1 MLSILLQIQLGT
13 SDSAAAK
20 AVTQAAEET
29 AKQVDKLTLWEL
41 IQQGG
46 FLMIPIA
53 LLSLITL
60 FLFVERFIVLQRAG
74 KSPDNL
80 LNNVRDQIQSGK
92 IDSALMLCKSNNT
105 PDARMLEKGISRI
118 GLTVD
123 EIEKAMEGVGKKEL
137 SRIEKNVGIL
147 AVIAG
152 IAPMFGFVGTIT
164 GVIKIFYNI
173 SLTDNI
179 SIGNISSGL
188 YEKMITS
195 AAGLIV
201 GILAFVLYHYLN
213 YQVDRI
219 AKRMEATGLDF
230 IDMLHEPSK

>member
-1 MLSILLQIQLGT
+1 MLGILLQTVVGG
-13 SDSAAAK
+13 DSLSAPLAEAAA
-20 AVTQAAEET
+20 ET
-29 AKQVDKLTLWEL
+29 AQKVDTLNLWSM
-41 IQQGG
+41 IQKGG
-46 FLMIPIA
+46 FLMIPIG
-53 LLSLITL
+53 LLSLITI
-60 FLFVERFIVLQRAG
+60 FIFVERFLVLNRAG

-80 LNNVRDQIQSGK
+80 LNNVRDQIQNGNVNG
-92 IDSALMLCKSNNT
+92 ALVLCKSNNT

-118 GLTVD
+118 GLQVE

-152 IAPMFGFVGTIT
+152 ISPMFGFVGTIT

-173 SLTDNI
+173 SLQDNI
-179 SIGNISSGL
+179 SIGAISGGL

-201 GILAFVLYHYLN
+201 GILSFLLYHYLN

>member
-1 MLSILLQIQLGT
+1 MMGILLQTVVGG
-13 SDSAAAK
+13 DSLTAPIAEAAA
-20 AVTQAAEET
+20 ET
-29 AKQVDKLTLWEL
+29 AQKVDTLNLWSM
-41 IQQGG
+41 IQKGG
-46 FLMIPIA
+46 ILMIPIG
-53 LLSLITL
+53 LLSLITI
-60 FLFVERFIVLQRAG
+60 FIFVERFLVLNRAA
-74 KSPDNL
+74 KSPENL
-80 LNNVRDQIQSGK
+80 LNNVRDQIQNGNVNG
-92 IDSALMLCKSNNT
+92 ALVLCKSNNT

-118 GLTVD
+118 GLQVE

-173 SLTDNI
+173 SLQDNI
-179 SIGNISSGL
+179 SIGAISGGL

-201 GILAFVLYHYLN
+201 GILSFVLYHYLN

-219 AKRMEATGLDF
+219 AKRMESTGLDF

>member
-1 MLSILLQIQLGT
+1 MLSIILQAVVG
-13 SDSAAAK
+13 SDSLAAPVAE
-20 AVTQAAEET
+20 AATET
-29 AKQVDKLTLWEL
+29 AKQVDTLNLWQL
-41 IQQGG
+41 VQQGG
-46 FLMIPIA
+46 VLMIPIGI
-53 LLSLITL
+53 LSLITI

-80 LNNVRDQIQSGK
+80 LNNVRDQIQGGNVN
-92 IDSALMLCKSNNT
+92 SALMLCKSNNT

-118 GLTVD
+118 GLKVE

-173 SLTDNI
+173 SLQDNI
-179 SIGNISSGL
+179 SIGAISGGL

-201 GILAFVLYHYLN
+201 GILSFVLYHYLN

>member
-1 MLSILLQIQLGT
+1 MLGIILQAVVGG
-13 SDSAAAK
+13 DSLATPVAEAAAEAQTK
-20 AVTQAAEET
+20 
-29 AKQVDKLTLWEL
+29 VDTLNLWQMV
-41 IQQGG
+41 QQGG
-46 FLMIPIA
+46 FLMIPIG
-53 LLSLITL
+53 LLSLITI
-60 FLFVERFIVLQRAG
+60 FLFVERFIVLRRAG
-74 KSPDNL
+74 KNPENL
-80 LNNVRDQIQSGK
+80 LNNVRDQIHGGN
-92 IDSALMLCKSNNT
+92 INSALMLCKSNNT

-118 GLTVD
+118 GLQVD

-152 IAPMFGFVGTIT
+152 ISPMFGFVGTIT

-173 SLTDNI
+173 SLQDNI
-179 SIGNISSGL
+179 SIGAISGGL

-195 AAGLIV
+195 AAGLVV
-201 GILAFVLYHYLN
+201 GILAFVLYHVLN

>member
-1 MLSILLQIQLGT
+1 MMGVFLQTVIGAADTASQIAQTAGEGMQKVDELSLWSLIQKGGWILIPIGILSILTIY
-13 SDSAAAK
+13 
-20 AVTQAAEET
+20 
-29 AKQVDKLTLWEL
+29 
-41 IQQGG
+41 I
-46 FLMIPIA
+46 
-53 LLSLITL
+53 
-60 FLFVERFIVLQRAG
+60 FVERWFVLMRAA

-80 LNNVRDQIQSGK
+80 LNNVRDQIHSGN
-92 IDSALMLCKSNNT
+92 IQSALMLCKSNNT

-118 GLTVD
+118 GLPVE

-137 SRIEKNVGIL
+137 SRIEKNVGVL

-152 IAPMFGFVGTIT
+152 VAPMFGFVGTIM

-173 SLTDNI
+173 SLADNI
-179 SIGNISSGL
+179 SIGLIAGGL

-201 GILAFVLYHYLN
+201 GIIAFVMFHYLN
-213 YQVDRI
+213 FTADRV

-230 IDMLHEPSK
+230 IDMLHDPARS

>member
-1 MLSILLQIQLGT
+1 MLGILLQTVVGG
-13 SDSAAAK
+13 DSLTAPIAEAAA
-20 AVTQAAEET
+20 ET
-29 AKQVDKLTLWEL
+29 AQKVDTLNLWSM
-41 IQQGG
+41 IQKGG
-46 FLMIPIA
+46 ILMIPIG
-53 LLSLITL
+53 LLSLITI
-60 FLFVERFIVLQRAG
+60 FIFVERFLVLNRAA
-74 KSPDNL
+74 KSPENL
-80 LNNVRDQIQSGK
+80 LNNVRDQIQNGNVNG
-92 IDSALMLCKSNNT
+92 ALVLCKSNNT

-118 GLTVD
+118 GLQVE

-173 SLTDNI
+173 SLQDNI
-179 SIGNISSGL
+179 SIGAISGGL

-201 GILAFVLYHYLN
+201 GILSFVLYHYLN

-219 AKRMEATGLDF
+219 AKRMESTGLDF

>member
-1 MLSILLQIQLGT
+1 MITILLQAIVGP
-13 SDSAAAK
+13 DSLSTPVTDAAAE
-20 AVTQAAEET
+20 AT
-29 AKQVDKLTLWEL
+29 KQVDTLNLWQL

-46 FLMIPIA
+46 VLMIPIGV
-53 LLSLITL
+53 LSLITI

-80 LNNVRDQIQSGK
+80 LNNVRDQIQGGS
-92 IDSALMLCKSNNT
+92 INSALMLCKSNNT
-105 PDARMLEKGISRI
+105 PDARLLEKGISRI
-118 GLTVD
+118 GLKVE

-173 SLTDNI
+173 SLQDNI
-179 SIGNISSGL
+179 SIGAISGGL

>member
-1 MLSILLQIQLGT
+1 MLSILLQATTVLGDT
-13 SDSAAAK
+13 SQ
-20 AVTQAAEET
+20 VVQAAEET

-80 LNNVRDQIQSGK
+80 LNNVRDQIQNGK
-92 IDSALMLCKSNNT
+92 VDSALMLCKSNNT
-105 PDARMLEKGISRI
+105 PDARMLEKGISRM

-173 SLTDNI
+173 SLQDNI
-179 SIGNISSGL
+179 SIGAISGGL

>member
-1 MLSILLQIQLGT
+1 MGLFLQTVIGAADSTAQL
-13 SDSAAAK
+13 A
-20 AVTQAAEET
+20 QAAGNSMQ
-29 AKQVDKLTLWEL
+29 KVDELSLWSL
-41 IQQGG
+41 IQKGG
-46 FLMIPIA
+46 WILIPIGI
-53 LLSLITL
+53 LSLVTIYI
-60 FLFVERFIVLQRAG
+60 FVERWFVLMRAA

-80 LNNVRDQIQSGK
+80 LNNVRDQIHSGN
-92 IDSALMLCKSNNT
+92 IQSALMLCKSNNT

-118 GLTVD
+118 GLPVE

-147 AVIAG
+147 AVISG
-152 IAPMFGFVGTIT
+152 VAPMFGFVGTIM

-173 SLTDNI
+173 SLADNI
-179 SIGNISSGL
+179 SIGLIAGGL

-201 GILAFVLYHYLN
+201 GIISFVLFHYLN
-213 YQVDRI
+213 FTADRV

-230 IDMLHEPSK
+230 IDMLHDPARS

>member
-1 MLSILLQIQLGT
+1 MISILLQAIVGA
-13 SDSAAAK
+13 DSLSTPVKDAA
-20 AVTQAAEET
+20 TET
-29 AKQVDKLTLWEL
+29 AKQVDTLNLWQM

-46 FLMIPIA
+46 VLMIPIGI
-53 LLSLITL
+53 LSLITI

-80 LNNVRDQIQSGK
+80 LNNVRDQIQGGNVN
-92 IDSALMLCKSNNT
+92 SALMLCKSNNT

-118 GLTVD
+118 GLKVE

-173 SLTDNI
+173 SLQDNI
-179 SIGNISSGL
+179 SIGAISGGL

-201 GILAFVLYHYLN
+201 GILSFVLYHYLN

>member
-1 MLSILLQIQLGT
+1 MISILLQAIVGA
-13 SDSAAAK
+13 DSLSTPVADAA
-20 AVTQAAEET
+20 TET
-29 AKQVDKLTLWEL
+29 AKKVDTLNLWQM

-46 FLMIPIA
+46 VLMIPIGI
-53 LLSLITL
+53 LSLITI

-80 LNNVRDQIQSGK
+80 LNNVRDQIQGGNVN
-92 IDSALMLCKSNNT
+92 SALMLCKSNNT

-118 GLTVD
+118 GLKVE

-173 SLTDNI
+173 SLQDNI
-179 SIGNISSGL
+179 SIGAISGGL

-201 GILAFVLYHYLN
+201 GILSFVLYHYLN

>member
-1 MLSILLQIQLGT
+1 MLGILVQTVVGG
-13 SDSAAAK
+13 DSLTAPIADAAA
-20 AVTQAAEET
+20 ET
-29 AKQVDKLTLWEL
+29 AQKVDTLNLWSM

-46 FLMIPIA
+46 ILMIPIG
-53 LLSLITL
+53 LLSLITI
-60 FLFVERFIVLQRAG
+60 FIFVERFLVLNRAG
-74 KSPDNL
+74 KSPENL
-80 LNNVRDQIQSGK
+80 LNNVRDQIQNGNVNG
-92 IDSALMLCKSNNT
+92 AMVLCKSNNT

-118 GLTVD
+118 GLQVE

-173 SLTDNI
+173 SLQDNI
-179 SIGNISSGL
+179 SIGAISGGL

-201 GILAFVLYHYLN
+201 GILSFVLYHYLN

>member
-1 MLSILLQIQLGT
+1 MISILLQAIVGA
-13 SDSAAAK
+13 DSLSTPVADAA
-20 AVTQAAEET
+20 TET
-29 AKQVDKLTLWEL
+29 AKQVDTLNLWSM

-46 FLMIPIA
+46 VLMIPIGI
-53 LLSLITL
+53 LSLITI

-80 LNNVRDQIQSGK
+80 LNNVRDQIQGGN
-92 IDSALMLCKSNNT
+92 INSALMLCKSNNT
-105 PDARMLEKGISRI
+105 PDARLLEKGISRI
-118 GLTVD
+118 GLKVE

-137 SRIEKNVGIL
+137 SRIERNVGIL

-173 SLTDNI
+173 SLQDNI
-179 SIGNISSGL
+179 SIGAISGGL

-201 GILAFVLYHYLN
+201 GILSFVLYHYLN